1 MPQSDFHHPF
11 NQKNHPCLQFIRA
24 KNSKVT
30 AEQVANDDEFDSG
43 LLLKKPRSA
52 SFGALWS

>member
-30 AEQVANDDEFDSG
+30 AEQVANDDEFDDSEA
-43 LLLKKPRSA
+43 KNSTSA
-52 SFGALWS
+52 STVS

>member
-30 AEQVANDDEFDSG
+30 AEQVANDDEFDSSS
-43 LLLKKPRSA
+43 LIKKPISV
-52 SFGALWS
+52 SFEKE